1 MFDVYFNK
9 NRDLLILSKGSSI
22 PVLSSA
28 SNWRKSRRRVFRVSD
43 EIKCAVQKQGY
54 YMRSLRD
61 KKKGI
66 V

>member
-9 NRDLLILSKGSSI
+9 NRDLLVLSKGSSI
-22 PVLSSA
+22 PSSA

-43 EIKCAVQKQGY
+43 EIKSAVQKQGY